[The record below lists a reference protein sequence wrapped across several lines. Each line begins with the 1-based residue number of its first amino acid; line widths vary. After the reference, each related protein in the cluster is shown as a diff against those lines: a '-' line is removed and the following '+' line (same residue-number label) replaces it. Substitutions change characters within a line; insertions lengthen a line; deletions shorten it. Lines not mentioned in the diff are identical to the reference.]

1 MFYNTNWF
9 YHNSQLLLWTLS
21 RSEVG
26 RSDGCPIG
34 KINLFGF
41 FLETG
46 SELIWLSRWVG
57 HSTNCMK
64 EWCDQDARTG
74 LFLWTRGEPNS
85 IFKGWC
91 WCPHEH
97 LLAHPCTASRTS
109 LKRVPR
115 IPTGW
120 CCTQRGIWSPFH
132 GNWNSFWFLHCVSE
146 RVLWAAIF
154 FVWSILFSRGAWV
167 CFVRCEAPFPQF
179 AYTQAATLRLQAWE
193 KRAIAII
200 WQDFPPILKSL
211 YSAVIFVQFG
221 FSDSQIFWR
230 RSFVSQKLSILFLSW
245 DWSVGSREGVRR
257 NCVHSIPKKDWT
269 EVVIDENNAFLWVSL
284 WLMAVSGT
292 CSDPWGDLLRI
303 L

>member
-1 MFYNTNWF
+1 MNTFSNISFLVSFMEVQQWHTKWHLIWGVSNFILFNGVFYNTNWF

-26 RSDGCPIG
+26 RSDGGPIG

-97 LLAHPCTASRTS
+97 LLAHPCAASRTS

-120 CCTQRGIWSPFH
+120 CCTQRGIWSPFY
-132 GNWNSFWFLHCVSE
+132 GNWNSFWF
-146 RVLWAAIF
+146 
-154 FVWSILFSRGAWV
+154 
-167 CFVRCEAPFPQF
+167 
-179 AYTQAATLRLQAWE
+179 
-193 KRAIAII
+193 
-200 WQDFPPILKSL
+200 
-211 YSAVIFVQFG
+211 
-221 FSDSQIFWR
+221 
-230 RSFVSQKLSILFLSW
+230 
-245 DWSVGSREGVRR
+245 
-257 NCVHSIPKKDWT
+257 
-269 EVVIDENNAFLWVSL
+269 
-284 WLMAVSGT
+284 
-292 CSDPWGDLLRI
+292 
-303 L
+303 